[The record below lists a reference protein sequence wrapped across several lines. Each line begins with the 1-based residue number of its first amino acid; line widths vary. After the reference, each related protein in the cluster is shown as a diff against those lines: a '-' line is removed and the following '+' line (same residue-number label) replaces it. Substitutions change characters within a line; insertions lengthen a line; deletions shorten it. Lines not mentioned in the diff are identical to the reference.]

1 MLYNYMRLIRGDN
14 GTLTDVSL
22 ENQDESRNIT
32 LDLVTGEDYIYV
44 AQHFP
49 FNNLFFQISSANA
62 VASSM
67 AIEYWSGPGNGW
79 KAFQDVL
86 DDTKRSGASLAV
98 SGVVQFTPDPQY
110 NWHQVGDSQG
120 QDFPTGLTTLKIYNV
135 YWLRISFNATLT
147 NTTAIK
153 RLSYAFTRSQQL
165 DNLDVEINRFL
176 TSFSASKTNWDDEI
190 VTASQQVVDDLMRAG
205 LIVSRGQVLRFD
217 DVSMAA
223 SWKTLM
229 LIYRNCGPAFRDK
242 LLDAEKE
249 YGKLL
254 NLRRFSF
261 DKNQDGFVDKK
272 EISNTVAR
280 LTR

>member
-14 GTLTDVSL
+14 GALTDVSL
-22 ENQDESRNIT
+22 ENQDETRNIT

-49 FNNLFFQISSANA
+49 FNNLFFQVSSPNA
-62 VASSM
+62 VASTMSV
-67 AIEYWSGPGNGW
+67 EYWSGPGNGW
-79 KAFQDVL
+79 KSFQDVL
-86 DDTKRSGASLAV
+86 DDTKRSGASLAT
-98 SGVVQFTPDPQY
+98 SGVIQFTPDPMY
-110 NWHQVGDSQG
+110 NWQAVGDSQG